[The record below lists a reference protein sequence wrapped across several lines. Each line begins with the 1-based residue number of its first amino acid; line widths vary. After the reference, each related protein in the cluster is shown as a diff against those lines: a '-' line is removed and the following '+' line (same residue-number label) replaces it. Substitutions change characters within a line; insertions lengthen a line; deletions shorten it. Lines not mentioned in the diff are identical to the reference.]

1 MIDIANHNVS
11 EGFIFIY
18 RNSYN
23 EIRSMVFNCS
33 RLSEAL
39 EIATARGFSSKDIVA
54 AYSIGK
60 LAMMYRKDLK
70 ALLDRR
76 KAGEGK

>member
-1 MIDIANHNVS
+1 
-11 EGFIFIY
+11 
-18 RNSYN
+18 
-23 EIRSMVFNCS
+23 MVFNCS

-39 EIATARGFSSKDIVA
+39 EIATARGFNSKDIVA

-70 ALLDRR
+70 SLLDRK

>member
-1 MIDIANHNVS
+1 MIDIANHNAS

-39 EIATARGFSSKDIVA
+39 EIATARGFNSKDIVA

-70 ALLDRR
+70 ALLDRK

>member
-1 MIDIANHNVS
+1 MTIANHNAS

-23 EIRSMVFNCS
+23 EIRSAVFNCS

-39 EIATARGFSSKDIVA
+39 EIATARGFNSKDIVA

-70 ALLDRR
+70 ALLDRK
-76 KAGEGK
+76 KAVKDK